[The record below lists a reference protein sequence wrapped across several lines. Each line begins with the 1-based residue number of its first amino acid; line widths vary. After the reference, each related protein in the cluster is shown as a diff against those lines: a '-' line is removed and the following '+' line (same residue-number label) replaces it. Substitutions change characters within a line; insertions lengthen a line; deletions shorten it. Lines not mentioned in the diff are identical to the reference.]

1 MAIFMATTKSISRS
15 NGQSAVASASYRAG
29 EKLQDERYGKTH
41 DYRKRHGIMSATIIL
56 PSQLKDKTAIDRHSL
71 WNMAEKAEKRK
82 DSRVGRE
89 WIINLPHELDEQ
101 TRKDLAHNFAQALA
115 DKYGVIADCC
125 IHRPTEKEIER
136 GADPRNFHAH
146 IMLTTRQAELSQ
158 NGQITLGEKA
168 TIELSDTK
176 RRSLGLERVSEEITE
191 IRQLWERTAN
201 EKLAEYGHELID
213 SRSYQSLG
221 IDIEPQIKMGKNAT
235 QMERDGIQT
244 PVGDLNR
251 LIKERNELV
260 FANELVKIETT
271 NKFADEIIFKSRK
284 AHANHDIVTEP
295 PQPQPKPQEQGKPSF
310 AERMAEIRAKNAQKT
325 PEQIEAEQRTV
336 AKRTEKSWQEFKQA
350 EQNQPPATPTPQE
363 VKKQSEVAISS
374 EQKLNTA
381 KNALKEPLEAREEI
395 LAMIVPF
402 YVQTHLKSG
411 NNPSI
416 VDSEMTSIG
425 NSEKDPNNQQD
436 WRLQYE
442 TWKAQKNTPIR
453 EQTTQPPTTLET
465 IEQSA
470 MSKYEQW
477 KAEKALAEQQK
488 QLEAERLRQLEQ
500 SQSKPT
506 PKHDNDRGF
515 SP

>member
-1 MAIFMATTKSISRS
+1 MAIFMATTKSISRN

-29 EKLQDERYGKTH
+29 EKLQDERYGKTQ
-41 DYRKRHGIMSATIIL
+41 DYSKRHGVMSADIIL
-56 PSQLKDKTAIDRHSL
+56 PSHLKDQIQISRNEL

-101 TRKDLAHNFAQALA
+101 TRKDLAHSFAQALA

-260 FANELVKIETT
+260 FANELAEIEKT
-271 NKFADEIIFKSRK
+271 NKFADEIIFESRK
-284 AHANHDIVTEP
+284 AHAQPDIITEP
-295 PQPQPKPQEQGKPSF
+295 PQGEPSF
-310 AERMAEIRAKNAQKT
+310 AERMAEIRAKNAQKS
-325 PEQIEAEQRTV
+325 PEQIEAEQQ
-336 AKRTEKSWQEFKQA
+336 AIAERTERAWQEFKQA
-350 EQNQPPATPTPQE
+350 EQNKPPPQE
-363 VKKQSEVAISS
+363 VKKQSEIAVVS
-374 EQKLNTA
+374 EPKLETF
-381 KNALKEPLEAREEI
+381 KNALKEPLDAQKEK
-395 LAMIVPF
+395 LAMVVPPKA
-402 YVQTHLKSG
+402 QTHLQGENSPSVVDVKKTVAD
-411 NNPSI
+411 NN
-416 VDSEMTSIG
+416 
-425 NSEKDPNNQQD
+425 EKDLTNQQD

-442 TWKAQKNTPIR
+442 AWKSQKNTPIS
-453 EQTTQPPTTLET
+453 EQTPQPPTTLET
-465 IEQSA
+465 LEQSV

-477 KAEKALAEQQK
+477 KAEKALTEQQK
-488 QLEAERLRQLEQ
+488 QLEAERQRQLEQ
-500 SQSKPT
+500 NQQKPT

>member
-29 EKLQDERYGKTH
+29 EKLQDERYGKTQ
-41 DYRKRHGIMSATIIL
+41 DYSKRHGVMSVDIIL
-56 PSQLKDKTAIDRHSL
+56 PSHIKDQIKISRNEL

-89 WIINLPHELDEQ
+89 WIVNLPHELDEQ
-101 TRKDLAHNFAQALA
+101 TRKDLSHNFAQSLA

-146 IMLTTRQAELSQ
+146 IMLTTRQAELCQ
-158 NGQITLGEKA
+158 NGKIILGEKA

-260 FANELVKIETT
+260 FANELAEIEKT
-271 NKFADEIIFKSRK
+271 NKFADEIIFESRK
-284 AHANHDIVTEP
+284 AHAKPDIVTEP
-295 PQPQPKPQEQGKPSF
+295 P
-310 AERMAEIRAKNAQKT
+310 
-325 PEQIEAEQRTV
+325 
-336 AKRTEKSWQEFKQA
+336 
-350 EQNQPPATPTPQE
+350 ATPPPQE
-363 VKKQSEVAISS
+363 VKKQSEIVVS
-374 EQKLNTA
+374 EPKIDTV
-381 KNALKEPLEAREEI
+381 KNALKEPLEAQKEKM
-395 LAMIVPF
+395 AMVVPP
-402 YVQTHLKSG
+402 QAQNHLQGENSPSVVDVKTTVAD
-411 NNPSI
+411 NN
-416 VDSEMTSIG
+416 
-425 NSEKDPNNQQD
+425 EKDLTNQQD

-442 TWKAQKNTPIR
+442 AWKAQKNTPIS
-453 EQTTQPPTTLET
+453 EQTPQPHTTLEKL
-465 IEQSA
+465 EQSA

-477 KAEKALAEQQK
+477 KAEKALTEQQK
-488 QLEAERLRQLEQ
+488 QLEAERQRQLEQ
-500 SQSKPT
+500 NQQKPT